1 MRRAFRKDAGEPPE
15 LMVKLAQNV
24 VMKAAAKAEKAC
36 RAAEKST
43 PKPRYVEAV
52 GPVKATAEA
61 HG

>member
-1 MRRAFRKDAGEPPE
+1 
-15 LMVKLAQNV
+15 MVKLAQNV